1 MTEKQDESTPVVSC
15 DDLLEFAEKIKSM
28 RRIDD
33 KIVYEIN
40 TTIPTNSFAKGVN
53 VAERCRKLYE
63 QFCGL
68 LQLKK
73 AHDSRQEIIRRC
85 IGQSERRVEHL
96 LERRKA
102 NEDDGNLLKQLRD
115 EQSKL
120 KNFQIEMNIEEVIQ
134 DQSYKVRR
142 RCRCTYE
149 NVFKERCREKY

>member
-63 QFCGL
+63 
-68 LQLKK
+68 QLKK

-134 DQSYKVRR
+134 DQSYKV
-142 RCRCTYE
+142 
-149 NVFKERCREKY
+149 FKERCREKY

>member
-40 TTIPTNSFAKGVN
+40 TTIPTSSFAKGVN
-53 VAERCRKLYE
+53 VADRCRKLYE
-63 QFCGL
+63 Q
-68 LQLKK
+68 LKR

-85 IGQSERRVEHL
+85 IEQSQRRVEHL

-102 NEDDGNLLKQLRD
+102 NVDDNDLLKELRI

-120 KNFQIEMNIEEVIQ
+120 KNFQTELNIEEVIQ
-134 DQSYKVRR
+134 DQSYKVRER
-142 RCRCTYE
+142 RFRRNQC
-149 NVFKERCREKY
+149 